1 MRIRE
6 VMKQNP
12 HRAVVHDTCRSVAR
26 KMRDENI
33 GFLPVCDSAGRVI
46 GTITDRDLA
55 LRIVAEGMQFDLPVS
70 DVMSREVVAC
80 YPDDD
85 LARAEQVMSASHKSR
100 LVVLDDA
107 GRLAGV
113 LSLSDIATHDA
124 ANAGATVARVAER
137 EARFHSA

>member
-12 HRAVVHDTCRSVAR
+12 HRVVVHDTCRSAAR
-26 KMRDENI
+26 TMRDENI

-100 LVVLDDA
+100 LVVLDDT

-137 EARFHSA
+137 ETHFHSA